1 MFNISFKKLQDEN
14 LETKRKLSEIKA
26 RNKNVEEVR
35 TEFQKTMTGSFL
47 RIERSIQWYEFYT
60 HRCDKT

>member
-35 TEFQKTMTGSFL
+35 TEFQKTMTGSYL
-47 RIERSIQWYEFYT
+47 RIERSI
-60 HRCDKT
+60 